1 MIDLWFFG
9 LMLIPSCEVALHT
22 LSYNSRLKSCQKELN
37 QVEPESLKISTLNS
51 STITKPFE
59 ITTQSDIWKKIINDA
74 KKERKRIILRQIA
87 NYCSIALPIFFV
99 VFLVTF
105 ISMGLLLK
113 YNII

>member
-22 LSYNSRLKSCQKELN
+22 LNYNSRQKSPQKELN
-37 QVEPESLKISTLNS
+37 QIEPESLKVSILNS
-51 STITKPFE
+51 SSITKPYG
-59 ITTQSDIWKKIINDA
+59 IKTQSDIWKKIMNDA
-74 KKERKRIILRQIA
+74 KKERKRIILRQIV
-87 NYCSIALPIFFV
+87 NYCAIALPIFFV
-99 VFLVTF
+99 IFLVIF